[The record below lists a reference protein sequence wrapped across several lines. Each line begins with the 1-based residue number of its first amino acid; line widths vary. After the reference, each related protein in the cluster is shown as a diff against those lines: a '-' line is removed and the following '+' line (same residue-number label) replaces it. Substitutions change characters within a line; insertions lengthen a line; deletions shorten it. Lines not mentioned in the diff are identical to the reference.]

1 MVVAGPESRSIVTD
15 VTRRTDAESSGA
27 GCVDPSARSHCNCRR
42 IGNRL
47 LDDSPLHARGAEK
60 ENRAEYR
67 CPTATFADA
76 TCSTAVYP
84 PVV

>member
-27 GCVDPSARSHCNCRR
+27 GCVDPSARSHSNCRR

-47 LDDSPLHARGAEK
+47 IDDSPRHARGAEK
-60 ENRAEYR
+60 EG
-67 CPTATFADA
+67 
-76 TCSTAVYP
+76 
-84 PVV
+84 